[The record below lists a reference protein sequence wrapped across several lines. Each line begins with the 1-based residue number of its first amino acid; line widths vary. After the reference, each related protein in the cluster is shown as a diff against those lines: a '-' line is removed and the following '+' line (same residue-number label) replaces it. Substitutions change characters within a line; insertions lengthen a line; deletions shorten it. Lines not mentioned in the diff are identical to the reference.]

1 MCLYMQVAQW
11 SASKSY
17 LSNSFVCSPPNSWIQ
32 TTQGIQRPVHQIATL
47 HLRQLLDCAS
57 EGMPLNN
64 FELPLRNSAV
74 SCDGSKSGY
83 LRGNLLAYCMQSQ
96 GPVLEHVKATAC
108 MQHMLPWSLTGS
120 NMHATLHSVLRSWIH
135 LRTLYQPTISTCI
148 WQIPMGRA
156 CSGLLL

>member
-1 MCLYMQVAQW
+1 MQVAQW

-120 NMHATLHSVLRSWIH
+120 NMHATLSFCVEKLDTLMNTLPTYYINMYLADSDGQSLLWIA
-135 LRTLYQPTISTCI
+135 TVEV
-148 WQIPMGRA
+148 
-156 CSGLLL
+156 